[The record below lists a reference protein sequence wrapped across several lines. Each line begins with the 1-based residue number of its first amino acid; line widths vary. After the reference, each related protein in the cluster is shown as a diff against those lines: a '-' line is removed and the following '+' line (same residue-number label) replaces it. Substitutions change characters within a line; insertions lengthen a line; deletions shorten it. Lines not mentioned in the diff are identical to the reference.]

1 MTLFHIK
8 KEAVMNYIENLT
20 TPQIKKIHSGKV
32 RESFR
37 IDPNTRMIV
46 ATDRVSAFDQVLK
59 TPIPGKGAVLNGIA
73 SFWFEKTRDIIDNH
87 LIEVIDPNIS
97 LVREATPIRIEM
109 IVRAYLTGSMWRNY
123 SKGKREFSG
132 IKVGDNLKKHR
143 RFPELLL
150 TPTTKEE
157 SDREISPKE
166 IIDQGW
172 VDADIYE
179 QMESISLQLFKRAE
193 EYLEKRNLIL
203 VDTKYEFG
211 LVDDKLVLI
220 DEIHTPDSSRFW
232 MADNYN
238 KDPENAIQMDKEVV
252 RAYLLQ
258 NKVNDHYR
266 DELPQE
272 IVHEAATRYNQIFE
286 MITGEAPSFDIS
298 NVKNR
303 IYQNLVRREL
313 MKEGYVVIV
322 MGSSADV
329 EHCEKMKKVVEKYD
343 IFSEMRVM
351 SAHKNGEDII
361 ANMAE
366 YDNSVEPGAV
376 IAVAG
381 LSNGLGGALGANL
394 SLPVIN
400 CPPFKD
406 QTDIMVNVNSSLMM
420 PSKTPAATVVKPE
433 SAALVALRSLNVQ
446 RLRDTFRKEVQE
458 VKSKLREDD
467 KKIRGM

>member
-1 MTLFHIK
+1 
-8 KEAVMNYIENLT
+8 MNYIENLT
-20 TPQIKKIHSGKV
+20 TPQIQKIHSGKV

-37 IDPNTRMIV
+37 INPGTRMIV
-46 ATDRVSAFDQVLK
+46 ATDRVSAFDKVLK

-97 LVREATPIRIEM
+97 LVREAKPIRIEM

-157 SDREISPKE
+157 SDREISPTE
-166 IIDQGW
+166 IIEQGW
-172 VDADIYE
+172 VDANIYE
-179 QMESISLQLFKRAE
+179 QMEEISLQLFKRAE
-193 EYLEKRNLIL
+193 EYLADRNLIL

-211 LVDDKLVLI
+211 LIDDKLVLI

-232 MADNYN
+232 MTDNYN
-238 KDPENAIQMDKEVV
+238 EDPENAIQMDKEVV
-252 RAYLLQ
+252 RAYLLK
-258 NKVNDHYR
+258 NKVGDKYA

-272 IVHEAATRYNQIFE
+272 IVHEAATRYNSLFE

-303 IYQNLVRREL
+303 IYQNLVRSEL
-313 MKEGYVVIV
+313 IKEGYVVIV
-322 MGSSADV
+322 MGSSADL
-329 EHCEKMKKVVEKYD
+329 EHCEKMKKVIERYD
-343 IFSEMRVM
+343 IFGQMRVM
-351 SAHKNGEDII
+351 SAHKNGEDIPI
-361 ANMAE
+361 NMAE

-394 SLPVIN
+394 SIPVIN

-406 QTDIMVNVNSSLMM
+406 QTDILVNVNSSLMM

-433 SAALVALRSLNVQ
+433 SAALVALRSLNIQ
-446 RLRDTFRKEVQE
+446 RLRDIFRKEVQD
-458 VKSKLREDD
+458 VKNKLREDD